1 MRRFEGKV
9 ALITGA
15 ASGIGRAVCVRL
27 ASEGARVFAMDIDH
41 DGLAGTETLV
51 KDAGGTVQVG
61 DFDVT
66 ERAQCFAAVQAAVDA
81 FGKLD
86 VLGNVAGIVRFSHSH
101 EMSEEEWNLVHA
113 VNLSGPFFMCQAAIP
128 HLIESG
134 GNIVNVASTAS
145 LIGQA
150 YTAAYCSS
158 KGGLTQL
165 TRSLAMEYMKQG
177 IRINAVAPGG
187 TATPLVEN
195 VQLPAEIDFAL
206 MKRYYGMR
214 GMSQPEEIAAA
225 VAFFASPDADF
236 VTGQVLSVSGG
247 LTMAG

>member
-1 MRRFEGKV
+1 MERFEDKV

-51 KDAGGTVQVG
+51 KDAGGTIQVG

-66 ERAQCFAAVQAAVDA
+66 ERAQCFAAVRAAIDA
-81 FGKLD
+81 FGGLD
-86 VLGNVAGIVRFSHSH
+86 VLGNVAGILRFSHSH
-101 EMSEEEWNLVHA
+101 EMSEEDWNLVHA

-134 GNIVNVASTAS
+134 GNIVNIASTAS

-165 TRSLAMEYMKQG
+165 TRSLAMEYIKQG

-187 TATPLVEN
+187 TATALVDA
-195 VQLPAEIDFAL
+195 VQIPDDMDGGLV
-206 MKRYYGMR
+206 KRYTGIR
-214 GMSQPEEIAAA
+214 GMSDPEEIAGA
-225 VAFFASPDADF
+225 VAYIASDEARS
-236 VTGQVLSVSGG
+236 VHGAILSVDGG
-247 LTMAG
+247 MTAG